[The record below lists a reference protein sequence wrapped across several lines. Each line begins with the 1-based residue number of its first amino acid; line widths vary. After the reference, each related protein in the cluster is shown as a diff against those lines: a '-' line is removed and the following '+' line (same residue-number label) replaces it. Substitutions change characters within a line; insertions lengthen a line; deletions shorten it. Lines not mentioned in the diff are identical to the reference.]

1 MAKIEHIIDV
11 DAIEI
16 DLRLQ
21 QPWYLHML
29 KLEAIIVSEVANVS
43 VWMVLTIGQVQTKAY
58 FFSFFFFK

>member
-29 KLEAIIVSEVANVS
+29 KLEAIIVSEVVNVS
-43 VWMVLTIGQVQTKAY
+43 T
-58 FFSFFFFK
+58 